1 MSDSGEIKFSPW
13 TYEKLFGTHVDK
25 WQTVQTLQIFGDD
38 CDEDQGDDGEFAQMR
53 DSVKSGR
60 PARNPHISLQASS
73 AVRRDFS
80 THQIAYRRKELQQA
94 RDQSSYA
101 PKSAERLRTLMM
113 VSPSCGCKLSPNKK
127 STSRHRKR
135 ASALGD
141 FTLA

>member
-1 MSDSGEIKFSPW
+1 MSDSGEIKFSPLA
-13 TYEKLFGTHVDK
+13 YKKLFGTHFDE
-25 WQTVQTLQIFGDD
+25 WQPVETVPLFGDD
-38 CDEDQGDDGEFAQMR
+38 CDEVQRDDGEFAQMR
-53 DSVKSGR
+53 DSFKSGR
-60 PARNPHISLQASS
+60 PARNPHLSLQASS

-80 THQIAYRRKELQQA
+80 THQIAYRRKELQQV

-101 PKSAERLRTLMM
+101 PKSAERLRMLKM